1 MHIVSE
7 KKQLVGKTKKF
18 NNFKELSCKIA
29 LRTAMDFQMMEQK
42 LQYNMLCAEY
52 YANAIQEKWLVWFR
66 KGCWGDCV
74 LPIPYSM
81 YFYLFRYDKNAPL
94 QVVTSSHP
102 QQWCLPGYCRPWNTP
117 SLS

>member
-1 MHIVSE
+1 
-7 KKQLVGKTKKF
+7 
-18 NNFKELSCKIA
+18 
-29 LRTAMDFQMMEQK
+29 MEQK

-52 YANAIQEKWLVWFR
+52 YANAIQEKWLVWHAKPQER
-66 KGCWGDCV
+66 V
-74 LPIPYSM
+74 LGEIVCSLFYILCT
-81 YFYLFRYDKNAPL
+81 FYLFRYDKNAPL